1 MKTITF
7 LAEKGGVGKTTLAS
21 VVATSLADAGSAV
34 LVIAFDIQGAA
45 ASVLLDEALPRA
57 SGAAALITGA
67 LAEPIEGRHGI
78 MVLTGGQDLDS
89 GMVRQVR
96 HDELRFALAKLGA
109 AVDVVIIDCGP
120 VLRHL
125 HRLALDA
132 ADVAVIVTDTSAES
146 QAGLARVLREI
157 QTSRS
162 RGTHAP
168 HQLIVAANKV
178 APRTTHDQVMLD
190 EIRKAAQQAGAA
202 MIEIPHTTAIPS
214 AIDSRRPEAA
224 LAGNP
229 AALALQALV
238 AALTSAEAAHGQTT

>member
-21 VVATSLADAGSAV
+21 VVATAIAKTGATV
-34 LVIAFDIQGAA
+34 LVLAFDIQGAA
-45 ASVLLDEALPRA
+45 ASVLLDEALPRT
-57 SGAAALITGA
+57 SGAAALLTGQP
-67 LAEPIEGRHGI
+67 AEPVEGRHGI

-89 GMVRQVR
+89 GIVRQVR
-96 HDELRFALAKLGA
+96 HDELRFALEKIQD
-109 AVDVVIIDCGP
+109 AVDVVVIDCGP

-157 QTSRS
+157 QTSRQ

-168 HQLIVAANKV
+168 RELLVVANKV

-190 EIRKAAQQAGAA
+190 EIRKSAQGAGAS

-224 LAGNP
+224 MTGNP
-229 AALALQALV
+229 AATALRALV
-238 AALTSAEAAHGQTT
+238 TALTTDEVAHGQAP

>member
-21 VVATSLADAGSAV
+21 VVATSVAATGARV
-34 LVIAFDIQGAA
+34 LVIAFDIQGAS
-45 ASVLLDEALPRA
+45 ASVLLEHALPRT
-57 SGAAALITGA
+57 SGAAALLTGQP
-67 LAEPIEGRHGI
+67 AEPVEGRHGI

-89 GMVRQVR
+89 GIVRQVR
-96 HDELRFALAKLGA
+96 HDELRFALEKIQE

-132 ADVAVIVTDTSAES
+132 ADIAVIVTDTSAES

-157 QTSRS
+157 HTSRQ

-168 HQLIVAANKV
+168 RQLIVAANKI
-178 APRTTHDQVMLD
+178 AARTTHDQVMLD
-190 EIRKAAQQAGAA
+190 EIRKSALAAGAS

-224 LAGNP
+224 MAGNP
-229 AALALQALV
+229 ASQALS
-238 AALTSAEAAHGQTT
+238 ALVKALWSEEVAHGKAP